1 MRKNVELAH
10 DQMKHNIE
18 IATSQMKQNI
28 EMSTNFMNLM
38 VGSIHSP
45 EVERTKNE
53 MLTMVDRN
61 KDGILASMQ
70 RIKDNFV
77 KGIELK
83 MKVTGPTDVN

>member
-18 IATSQMKQNI
+18 IAASQMKQNI

-38 VGSIHSP
+38 VGSINSP

-53 MLTMVDRN
+53 LLAMVDKKN

-77 KGIELK
+77 RGI
-83 MKVTGPTDVN
+83 